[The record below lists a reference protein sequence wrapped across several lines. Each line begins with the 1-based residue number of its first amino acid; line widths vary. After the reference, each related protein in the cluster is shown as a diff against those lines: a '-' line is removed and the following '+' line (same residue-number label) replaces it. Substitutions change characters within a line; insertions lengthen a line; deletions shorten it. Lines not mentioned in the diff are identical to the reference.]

1 MRHASLI
8 PNRQLIENAQIS
20 PFAIA
25 QLSAPLIVLEVAM
38 LLFLVLVRVI
48 PVILD
53 EVYAVQLSL
62 VVYHVIAFQ
71 FARLAFFAHNLESI
85 DECPQLIVVHVF
97 VVPLRYLMELKKV
110 AKLHL
115 QCISCQQRNL
125 AAFSWC

>member
-8 PNRQLIENAQIS
+8 PHRQLIENAQIS

-25 QLSAPLIVLEVAM
+25 QLSAPLIVFEVAV

-62 VVYHVIAFQ
+62 IVYHVIAF
-71 FARLAFFAHNLESI
+71 
-85 DECPQLIVVHVF
+85 
-97 VVPLRYLMELKKV
+97 
-110 AKLHL
+110 
-115 QCISCQQRNL
+115 
-125 AAFSWC
+125 